1 MIDKQKFKF
10 DETPDMASHMYN
22 KAIDIA
28 FAHFESMRCG
38 NCKHFDGNDR
48 CVGSLNIYVHDEWS
62 CADWSDKDD

>member
-28 FAHFESMRCG
+28 FAHFESMRCE
-38 NCKHFDGNDR
+38 NCEYISTTSYLSNGFCGVFSYCSR
-48 CVGSLNIYVHDEWS
+48 FY
-62 CADWSDKDD
+62 